1 MEQTLLD
8 FYRLFIEQREGESNA
23 SYGKRCKRQLF
34 PEKCEKYKIQ
44 NREHKRM
51 VNFFKQLCKI
61 ECY

>member
-1 MEQTLLD
+1 MINKMETLLD

-44 NREHKRM
+44 NTK
-51 VNFFKQLCKI
+51 
-61 ECY
+61 